1 MKGVI
6 EEKLDNKVSSI
17 GGKEFNKKLS
27 EKFGSD
33 DEEEKFVDADKDNK
47 DVKDEP
53 KSGKSSYSNPAIHGL
68 GLEIENLVQ
77 KILTLILAGWDH
89 RKTEDKSYDPWCR
102 NPSYAGSDG
111 CLSWEYSSLSRHF
124 HPSLRKFAE
133 NISSDSKEVILETG
147 FQICNSN

>member
-1 MKGVI
+1 MFSGQIIKEKKLLKGVI

-53 KSGKSSYSNPAIHGL
+53 KSGNSSYHNP
-68 GLEIENLVQ
+68 
-77 KILTLILAGWDH
+77 
-89 RKTEDKSYDPWCR
+89 
-102 NPSYAGSDG
+102 
-111 CLSWEYSSLSRHF
+111 
-124 HPSLRKFAE
+124 
-133 NISSDSKEVILETG
+133 VILVIKGPGLKYLEKK
-147 FQICNSN
+147 NSDNQFF

>member
-1 MKGVI
+1 MFSGQIIKEKKLLKGVI

-53 KSGKSSYSNPAIHGL
+53 KSGNSFYHNPVINGQ
-68 GLEIENLVQ
+68 GLENL
-77 KILTLILAGWDH
+77 
-89 RKTEDKSYDPWCR
+89 
-102 NPSYAGSDG
+102 
-111 CLSWEYSSLSRHF
+111 
-124 HPSLRKFAE
+124 
-133 NISSDSKEVILETG
+133 
-147 FQICNSN
+147 

>member
-1 MKGVI
+1 MFSGQIIKEKKLLKGVI

-53 KSGKSSYSNPAIHGL
+53 KSGKSSYHNPVINGQ
-68 GLEIENLVQ
+68 GLENLR
-77 KILTLILAGWDH
+77 KILTLNSSWM
-89 RKTEDKSYDPWCR
+89 
-102 NPSYAGSDG
+102 GS
-111 CLSWEYSSLSRHF
+111 S
-124 HPSLRKFAE
+124 
-133 NISSDSKEVILETG
+133 
-147 FQICNSN
+147 